1 MAATNR
7 VRPQSRTNISFFSKI
22 QGKISDACAQQK
34 FLTDKKTLEKT
45 WKLMDKVVKLCQQS
59 KMNLKNSPPFILDI
73 LPDTYQRLHLI
84 YSKYEDQMHLLHS
97 NEHYNI
103 FINNL
108 MRKCKQAI
116 KLFKEGKEKMF
127 DENSHYRRNLTKLS
141 LVFSH
146 MLSELKAIFPNGLF
160 AGDQFRITKADAA
173 EFWKTRFGNSTL
185 VPWKLF
191 RFELSQVHPI
201 SSGLEAMALKT
212 TIDLTC
218 NDYIS
223 NFEFDVFTRLFQPW
237 NTLLRNW
244 QILAVTHPGYVA
256 FLTYDEVK
264 ARLQKYITKAGSYVF
279 RLSCTRLGQWAIG
292 YVTQEGEILQTIP
305 QNKSL
310 CQALLDGHR
319 EGFYLYPDGKPN
331 NPDLSFAVQSPLEDH
346 ITVTQEQ
353 YELYCEMGS
362 TFQLCKICAEND
374 KDIRIE
380 PCGHLL
386 CTPCL
391 TAWQVDSEGQ
401 GCPFCRAEIKGTEQI
416 VVDAF
421 DPKRQHNR
429 NSANGRQQLQN
440 DDHDDDTE
448 DDFNIAT
455 SSLHALSNSMTLARN
470 NNDRQSPHSSPR
482 LPRRQLQQQQ
492 PSGQAPS
499 APVLSSNDIYAGS
512 PSVLLMSL
520 GGSSSQQQHQHHQQ
534 AQASSCTA
542 PGSAASANSSAI
554 SSTSS
559 SSSSS
564 SSSACSSSTTYSS
577 SATASSSTTSSSSCN
592 TSSAAGVGHTPSSTC
607 AGSSSLQPLLSTPAA
622 IAAAVAASAP
632 SQAAATVS
640 QTVNGNLA
648 THTNISL
655 NGATS
660 SSGGGSSSNTA
671 AGGHNLVKCNKSS
684 SSSLLPQGGASS
696 SSSPSCSGG
705 TGHHQPTHQQANRLS
720 APVGSGSAGA
730 SNSPSSYLIL
740 KALNKALSS
749 DVTVAASG
757 SMESIYQ
764 HGYRQSATT
773 PPPLPPRKS
782 SPGILSSNLPQSGA
796 PCENQRLQKS
806 SSSGRGGQSSP
817 LQQQQQQQQQQQ
829 HQHLQANVT
838 SRTQINAASSLCN
851 LSNQIT
857 SGLNL
862 SRSSENLSSLAAR
875 LAAAKEGGGSAE
887 STYLPSP
894 HPPPVPKHQNIA
906 QPEQHHG
913 ASCPCAN
920 ANTSNNTVD
929 PFAGAGDGSAL
940 DKVIVGP
947 AETIVGII
955 DTRPPEARHPIILK
969 VDEKSDQS
977 LILTTA
983 GALTPNN
990 VYQFKPT
997 LGGGSVSGSGSNLNG
1012 LVTVQTV
1019 SGGSS
1024 ANSSSN
1030 STNTSTAAT
1039 TTTVVFKPAP
1049 AQPQPTPQRQ
1059 PQPQPRTQF
1068 GQSSPAS
1075 NNHQRHQSLPA
1086 NSAAVGTKILPHPPS
1101 KSITSS
1107 QLAAQSKGSTTVGH
1121 PLLYQNVN
1129 LPSTGSASTGGS
1141 GGLCPMKEGG
1151 QSSASGGNRQQ
1162 QQQQQ
1167 AALTMVANVSGS
1179 SNSNSSSNNNHL
1191 SSSSGPANAGN
1202 AGELRMQVL
1211 AGGSMANSALNNNN
1225 NSNVPYENINLEY
1238 IARLMQEGYSKENV
1252 ITALGISRNNIEMAC
1267 DILHEFVSK
1276 SGGG

>member
-7 VRPQSRTNISFFSKI
+7 ARPQPRTNISFFSKI

-84 YSKYEDQMHLLHS
+84 YSKYEDQMHLLHG
-97 NEHYNI
+97 NEHFNI

-173 EFWKTRFGNSTL
+173 DFWKTRFGNSTL

-191 RFELSQVHPI
+191 RQELSLVHPI

-264 ARLQKYITKAGSYVF
+264 ARLQKYINKAGSYVF

-292 YVTQEGEILQTIP
+292 YVTAEGEILQTIP

-319 EGFYLYPDGKPN
+319 EGFYLFPDGKPH

-429 NSANGRQQLQN
+429 NSANGRHQLQMN

-470 NNDRQSPHSSPR
+470 EKQSPHSSPR
-482 LPRRQLQQQQ
+482 LPRRQ
-492 PSGQAPS
+492 PNPT
-499 APVLSSNDIYAGS
+499 APVLTSNDIYAGG
-512 PSVLLMSL
+512 PSLQSQ
-520 GGSSSQQQHQHHQQ
+520 SSSCSY
-534 AQASSCTA
+534 A
-542 PGSAASANSSAI
+542 
-554 SSTSS
+554 SS

-564 SSSACSSSTTYSS
+564 SGASA
-577 SATASSSTTSSSSCN
+577 
-592 TSSAAGVGHTPSSTC
+592 SAA
-607 AGSSSLQPLLSTPAA
+607 QMAA
-622 IAAAVAASAP
+622 LVTTQAALAAAAAASAP
-632 SQAAATVS
+632 HMAASTS
-640 QTVNGNLA
+640 HTINGNVA

-655 NGATS
+655 
-660 SSGGGSSSNTA
+660 SNSHCSNMCTA
-671 AGGHNLVKCNKSS
+671 AGSSAATPTSQGNNLSKCNKSS
-684 SSSLLPQGGASS
+684 SSSLLSQTQANVTTG
-696 SSSPSCSGG
+696 PSV
-705 TGHHQPTHQQANRLS
+705 HAQQLQQNRLS
-720 APVGSGSAGA
+720 APASSSAA
-730 SNSPSSYLIL
+730 AHSATNPSSYLL
-740 KALNKALSS
+740 KALNKALSAE
-749 DVTVAASG
+749 TPAS
-757 SMESIYQ
+757 SSLESIYQ
-764 HGYRQSATT
+764 HQHHPHSRQNTTT

-782 SPGILSSNLPQSGA
+782 SPGMLTSNSNGDSSRHKTGNSR
-796 PCENQRLQKS
+796 C
-806 SSSGRGGQSSP
+806 QSSQ
-817 LQQQQQQQQQQQ
+817 LLTAKNNQ
-829 HQHLQANVT
+829 N
-838 SRTQINAASSLCN
+838 QINSASSLCN
-851 LSNQIT
+851 LSNQVAT
-857 SGLNL
+857 SLNL
-862 SRSSENLSSLAAR
+862 SRSSENLSS
-875 LAAAKEGGGSAE
+875 
-887 STYLPSP
+887 STRTTANENHVPSTI
-894 HPPPVPKHQNIA
+894 PPPVPKHQTLETSSNCPPCT
-906 QPEQHHG
+906 QPTPKPKP
-913 ASCPCAN
+913 A
-920 ANTSNNTVD
+920 D
-929 PFAGAGDGSAL
+929 PDPLFSEEEL

-955 DTRPPEARHPIILK
+955 DTRPLEARQPIFLK
-969 VDEKSDQS
+969 ADDKLDQN
-977 LILTTA
+977 LVLTSTS
-983 GALTPNN
+983 N

-997 LGGGSVSGSGSNLNG
+997 SISTNLNDI
-1012 LVTVQTV
+1012 L
-1019 SGGSS
+1019 SHEI
-1024 ANSSSN
+1024 
-1030 STNTSTAAT
+1030 AAI
-1039 TTTVVFKPAP
+1039 F
-1049 AQPQPTPQRQ
+1049 QPTQPIQQHIPKQ
-1059 PQPQPRTQF
+1059 PQPQPRRQQQQQQQQHQQQHSN
-1068 GQSSPAS
+1068 QSQPTPAS
-1075 NNHQRHQSLPA
+1075 QGSNQQHQRHQSLPA
-1086 NSAAVGTKILPHPPS
+1086 NKVTPQPPS
-1101 KSITSS
+1101 KSITTS
-1107 QLAAQSKGSTTVGH
+1107 QLSAAMAVAIGKATASPAGGN
-1121 PLLYQNVN
+1121 PLLYENIN
-1129 LPSTGSASTGGS
+1129 LSLKAAGGGGS
-1141 GGLCPMKEGG
+1141 G
-1151 QSSASGGNRQQ
+1151 SS
-1162 QQQQQ
+1162 
-1167 AALTMVANVSGS
+1167 
-1179 SNSNSSSNNNHL
+1179 SSSNNNHHHHNL
-1191 SSSSGPANAGN
+1191 NSSAVAAAMAAAAAAAAAG
-1202 AGELRMQVL
+1202 A
-1211 AGGSMANSALNNNN
+1211 AGGGASSNNNIN
-1225 NSNVPYENINLEY
+1225 NNTNVPYENINLEY

-1267 DILHEFVSK
+1267 DILHEFVTK
-1276 SGGG
+1276 SGGGG

>member
-7 VRPQSRTNISFFSKI
+7 ARPQPRANISFFSKI

-191 RFELSQVHPI
+191 RFELSLVHPI

-448 DDFNIAT
+448 GGGVSGGAT
-455 SSLHALSNSMTLARN
+455 SCT
-470 NNDRQSPHSSPR
+470 
-482 LPRRQLQQQQ
+482 
-492 PSGQAPS
+492 
-499 APVLSSNDIYAGS
+499 GS
-512 PSVLLMSL
+512 H
-520 GGSSSQQQHQHHQQ
+520 QQHQ
-534 AQASSCTA
+534 
-542 PGSAASANSSAI
+542 P
-554 SSTSS
+554 
-559 SSSSS
+559 
-564 SSSACSSSTTYSS
+564 
-577 SATASSSTTSSSSCN
+577 
-592 TSSAAGVGHTPSSTC
+592 
-607 AGSSSLQPLLSTPAA
+607 
-622 IAAAVAASAP
+622 
-632 SQAAATVS
+632 
-640 QTVNGNLA
+640 
-648 THTNISL
+648 
-655 NGATS
+655 
-660 SSGGGSSSNTA
+660 
-671 AGGHNLVKCNKSS
+671 
-684 SSSLLPQGGASS
+684 
-696 SSSPSCSGG
+696 
-705 TGHHQPTHQQANRLS
+705 ANRLS
-720 APVGSGSAGA
+720 APVSSAVGSG
-730 SNSPSSYLIL
+730 NSPSSYLIL

-749 DVTVAASG
+749 ETTASCQGG

-764 HGYRQSATT
+764 HGYRQCTTT

-782 SPGILSSNLPQSGA
+782 SPGILAGSGSG
-796 PCENQRLQKS
+796 PTDNRLQKS
-806 SSSGRGGQSSP
+806 TVCSNRVISSTPSA
-817 LQQQQQQQQQQQ
+817 
-829 HQHLQANVT
+829 QHLQPNAVRP
-838 SRTQINAASSLCN
+838 SGQINGASSMGN
-851 LSNQIT
+851 LANHT
-857 SGLNL
+857 TGGLHL
-862 SRSSENLSSLAAR
+862 SRSSENLPSLASCQQQPA
-875 LAAAKEGGGSAE
+875 
-887 STYLPSP
+887 
-894 HPPPVPKHQNIA
+894 PPPVPKHQNIVVTA
-906 QPEQHHG
+906 QEQHHT
-913 ASCPCAN
+913 ATCPCSSSQQQSA
-920 ANTSNNTVD
+920 AVTD
-929 PFAGAGDGSAL
+929 PFAAADGSS

-977 LILTTA
+977 LILTA
-983 GALTPNN
+983 ALTPNN

-997 LGGGSVSGSGSNLNG
+997 SASVSTNNLNG
-1012 LVTVQTV
+1012 LVTVQTALSEQV
-1019 SGGSS
+1019 T
-1024 ANSSSN
+1024 SN
-1030 STNTSTAAT
+1030 SGESAT
-1039 TTTVVFKPAP
+1039 TVSTTSVQYKPAP

-1068 GQSSPAS
+1068 TQPQQQPPTSGASTPS

-1086 NSAAVGTKILPHPPS
+1086 NSAAVGAKILPHPPS

-1107 QLAAQSKGSTTVGH
+1107 QLAASAGGGRTAISCSSSSSTGGH
-1121 PLLYQNVN
+1121 PLVYENVN
-1129 LPSTGSASTGGS
+1129 LASS
-1141 GGLCPMKEGG
+1141 GPLKDC
-1151 QSSASGGNRQQ
+1151 SSNRHVMPASGG
-1162 QQQQQ
+1162 
-1167 AALTMVANVSGS
+1167 VST
-1179 SNSNSSSNNNHL
+1179 SNTSTASSNNNHL
-1191 SSSSGPANAGN
+1191 ANFSG
-1202 AGELRMQVL
+1202 
-1211 AGGSMANSALNNNN
+1211 GGGGPSLSSALNNNN
-1225 NSNVPYENINLEY
+1225 NPNVPYENINLEY

>member
-7 VRPQSRTNISFFSKI
+7 ARPQPRTNISFFSKI

-173 EFWKTRFGNSTL
+173 DFWKTRFGSSTL

-191 RFELSQVHPI
+191 RQELSQVHPI

-264 ARLQKYITKAGSYVF
+264 ARLQKYINKAGSYVF

-292 YVTQEGEILQTIP
+292 YVTHEGEILQTIP

-319 EGFYLYPDGKPN
+319 EGFYLFPDGKPI

-448 DDFNIAT
+448 TGA
-455 SSLHALSNSMTLARN
+455 M
-470 NNDRQSPHSSPR
+470 
-482 LPRRQLQQQQ
+482 
-492 PSGQAPS
+492 
-499 APVLSSNDIYAGS
+499 AG
-512 PSVLLMSL
+512 
-520 GGSSSQQQHQHHQQ
+520 G
-534 AQASSCTA
+534 
-542 PGSAASANSSAI
+542 
-554 SSTSS
+554 
-559 SSSSS
+559 SSS
-564 SSSACSSSTTYSS
+564 SSSAL
-577 SATASSSTTSSSSCN
+577 ALAS
-592 TSSAAGVGHTPSSTC
+592 
-607 AGSSSLQPLLSTPAA
+607 GS
-622 IAAAVAASAP
+622 
-632 SQAAATVS
+632 
-640 QTVNGNLA
+640 G
-648 THTNISL
+648 
-655 NGATS
+655 
-660 SSGGGSSSNTA
+660 
-671 AGGHNLVKCNKSS
+671 AGGMAPC
-684 SSSLLPQGGASS
+684 
-696 SSSPSCSGG
+696 
-705 TGHHQPTHQQANRLS
+705 GHHHHQQPSAQQLNRMS
-720 APVGSGSAGA
+720 APVPSVSAST
-730 SNSPSSYLIL
+730 SNASPSSYLIL
-740 KALNKALSS
+740 KAHNKALAGE
-749 DVTVAASG
+749 AAS
-757 SMESIYQ
+757 SSSLESIYQ
-764 HGYRQSATT
+764 HSQRQSTTT

-782 SPGILSSNLPQSGA
+782 SPGILAATSTGTGSSS
-796 PCENQRLQKS
+796 ENRSQKS
-806 SSSGRGGQSSP
+806 VASQNRPTVYQPSS
-817 LQQQQQQQQQQQ
+817 
-829 HQHLQANVT
+829 HQLLQAAHQVRCNN
-838 SRTQINAASSLCN
+838 SNQIISASSLCN
-851 LSNQIT
+851 LANQIST
-857 SGLNL
+857 GLNL
-862 SRSSENLSSLAAR
+862 SRSSENLSLLAAR
-875 LAAAKEGGGSAE
+875 MSSTTTTTTTTPTKEAAS
-887 STYLPSP
+887 SSDSV
-894 HPPPVPKHQNIA
+894 PPPVPKHQNIA
-906 QPEQHHG
+906 SNNPIDRCPCSSSAVVG
-913 ASCPCAN
+913 ASGSSIT
-920 ANTSNNTVD
+920 TSCSTVEMLD
-929 PFAGAGDGSAL
+929 PFAGPDTST

-977 LILTTA
+977 LILTA
-983 GALTPNN
+983 ALTPNN

-997 LGGGSVSGSGSNLNG
+997 SSVSSSNLNG
-1012 LVTVQTV
+1012 LVTVQASGT
-1019 SGGSS
+1019 STEQLATGGS
-1024 ANSSSN
+1024 A
-1030 STNTSTAAT
+1030 TTTT
-1039 TTTVVFKPAP
+1039 TTTVVFKPVP
-1049 AQPQPTPQRQ
+1049 AQTQPTPQRQ
-1059 PQPQPRTQF
+1059 PQPQPRTQY
-1068 GQSSPAS
+1068 QPPATS
-1075 NNHQRHQSLPA
+1075 QNNHQRHQSLPA
-1086 NSAAVGTKILPHPPS
+1086 NGAGSSGASGGIGSKVLPHPPC

-1107 QLAAQSKGSTTVGH
+1107 QLCAGSVTPSTPSGKALVYENVNMATTGCSKGSSNTADAASVSAACQAMM
-1121 PLLYQNVN
+1121 LNVA
-1129 LPSTGSASTGGS
+1129 TASS
-1141 GGLCPMKEGG
+1141 KPNNSC
-1151 QSSASGGNRQQ
+1151 
-1162 QQQQQ
+1162 
-1167 AALTMVANVSGS
+1167 
-1179 SNSNSSSNNNHL
+1179 SNNNNHL
-1191 SSSSGPANAGN
+1191 NSSLSSSAASSQPQATGGPVGVN
-1202 AGELRMQVL
+1202 
-1211 AGGSMANSALNNNN
+1211 NNNN

-1238 IARLMQEGYSKENV
+1238 IARLMQEGYSKEHV

-1276 SGGG
+1276 SGGASGASGAGGCGGG

>member
-7 VRPQSRTNISFFSKI
+7 ARPQPRANISFFSKI

-191 RFELSQVHPI
+191 RFELSLVHPI

-470 NNDRQSPHSSPR
+470 NNDKQSPHSSPR
-482 LPRRQLQQQQ
+482 LPRRQQQQQQ
-492 PSGQAPS
+492 PQQQPPSSCQPITQAPS
-499 APVLSSNDIYAGS
+499 APVLSGSDIYAGGPSSMLLVGMSTPAQHATGHSGNMVANAPAATAVGTCNSCPGPHASSNTSSSSSSSASSTTTSSSS
-512 PSVLLMSL
+512 PS
-520 GGSSSQQQHQHHQQ
+520 SSSST
-534 AQASSCTA
+534 SST
-542 PGSAASANSSAI
+542 SS
-554 SSTSS
+554 SSSTTSS

-564 SSSACSSSTTYSS
+564 SSTACPGNAGMS
-577 SATASSSTTSSSSCN
+577 SAPVATSHPALSS
-592 TSSAAGVGHTPSSTC
+592 
-607 AGSSSLQPLLSTPAA
+607 PAA
-622 IAAAVAASAP
+622 IAAAAAASAP
-632 SQAAATVS
+632 PLAAATVS
-640 QTVNGNLA
+640 HTVNGNLA

-655 NGATS
+655 S
-660 SSGGGSSSNTA
+660 SCGTNSPNT
-671 AGGHNLVKCNKSS
+671 HNNLVKCNKSS
-684 SSSLLPQGGASS
+684 SSSLLPQGGGVAGGAAS
-696 SSSPSCSGG
+696 C
-705 TGHHQPTHQQANRLS
+705 TGSHQQHQPANRLS
-720 APVGSGSAGA
+720 APVSSAVGSG
-730 SNSPSSYLIL
+730 NSPSSYLIL

-749 DVTVAASG
+749 ETTASCQGG

-764 HGYRQSATT
+764 HGYRQCTTT

-782 SPGILSSNLPQSGA
+782 SPGILAGSAGGPADVRLP
-796 PCENQRLQKS
+796 KS
-806 SSSGRGGQSSP
+806 SACGNRAISGPSA
-817 LQQQQQQQQQQQ
+817 
-829 HQHLQANVT
+829 QHLQPNAARP
-838 SRTQINAASSLCN
+838 SGQINGASSMGN
-851 LSNQIT
+851 LANHT
-857 SGLNL
+857 SGGLHL
-862 SRSSENLSSLAAR
+862 SRSSENLPSLA
-875 LAAAKEGGGSAE
+875 
-887 STYLPSP
+887 TCQQQPP
-894 HPPPVPKHQNIA
+894 PPPVPKHQNIVVTA
-906 QPEQHHG
+906 QEQHHT
-913 ASCPCAN
+913 ATCPCSSSQQQQPAPV
-920 ANTSNNTVD
+920 TITD
-929 PFAGAGDGSAL
+929 PFAAGDGGT

-977 LILTTA
+977 LILTA
-983 GALTPNN
+983 ALTPNN

-997 LGGGSVSGSGSNLNG
+997 SASVSTNNLNG
-1012 LVTVQTV
+1012 LVTVQTALGEQV
-1019 SGGSS
+1019 TSSS
-1024 ANSSSN
+1024 AGESTPTVCTTSSIQY
-1030 STNTSTAAT
+1030 
-1039 TTTVVFKPAP
+1039 KPAP

-1068 GQSSPAS
+1068 TQPQQPTSAAGAPATTPS

-1086 NSAAVGTKILPHPPS
+1086 NSAAVGAKILPHPPS
-1101 KSITSS
+1101 KSITST
-1107 QLAAQSKGSTTVGH
+1107 QLAASAGVGRSATSSSSSSSAGGH
-1121 PLLYQNVN
+1121 PLVYENVN
-1129 LPSTGSASTGGS
+1129 LASS
-1141 GGLCPMKEGG
+1141 GALKEC
-1151 QSSASGGNRQQ
+1151 
-1162 QQQQQ
+1162 
-1167 AALTMVANVSGS
+1167 S
-1179 SNSNSSSNNNHL
+1179 SNRHGMAAGGGVCTSNTTTSSNNNHL
-1191 SSSSGPANAGN
+1191 ANFSG
-1202 AGELRMQVL
+1202 
-1211 AGGSMANSALNNNN
+1211 GGGGPSLSSALNNNN
-1225 NSNVPYENINLEY
+1225 NPNVPYENINLEY

>member
-1 MAATNR
+1 M
-7 VRPQSRTNISFFSKI
+7 
-22 QGKISDACAQQK
+22 
-34 FLTDKKTLEKT
+34 KKNCT
-45 WKLMDKVVKLCQQS
+45 
-59 KMNLKNSPPFILDI
+59 
-73 LPDTYQRLHLI
+73 
-84 YSKYEDQMHLLHS
+84 QM
-97 NEHYNI
+97 
-103 FINNL
+103 
-108 MRKCKQAI
+108 
-116 KLFKEGKEKMF
+116 EG
-127 DENSHYRRNLTKLS
+127 
-141 LVFSH
+141 
-146 MLSELKAIFPNGLF
+146 IG
-160 AGDQFRITKADAA
+160 
-173 EFWKTRFGNSTL
+173 TL

-482 LPRRQLQQQQ
+482 LPRRQQQQQ
-492 PSGQAPS
+492 QQGSSQAQPS
-499 APVLSSNDIYAGS
+499 APVLTGNDIYAGS
-512 PSVLLMSL
+512 PSVMLMGIG
-520 GGSSSQQQHQHHQQ
+520 GGSTATSGQQHQPSQHQHHQQ
-534 AQASSCTA
+534 PAQSSCST
-542 PGSAASANSSAI
+542 AASNCSSA
-554 SSTSS
+554 TSS
-559 SSSSS
+559 SSSAS
-564 SSSACSSSTTYSS
+564 SSSTTSSSSS
-577 SATASSSTTSSSSCN
+577 SATASSSTTSSSSSSSSSTTS
-592 TSSAAGVGHTPSSTC
+592 TSSNQ
-607 AGSSSLQPLLSTPAA
+607 GSSSLQPMLSSPAA
-622 IAAAVAASAP
+622 IASAAAASAP
-632 SQAAATVS
+632 PQAAATVS
-640 QTVNGNLA
+640 HTVNGSLA

-655 NGATS
+655 TSNGS
-660 SSGGGSSSNTA
+660 GSSGSTSANT
-671 AGGHNLVKCNKSS
+671 GHNLVKCNKSS
-684 SSSLLPQGGASS
+684 SSSLLPQGGGGPSS
-696 SSSPSCSGG
+696 SSSCSGG
-705 TGHHQPTHQQANRLS
+705 GHHQQQQHQQANRLS
-720 APVGSGSAGA
+720 APVGSGGPGA
-730 SNSPSSYLIL
+730 TNSPSSYLIL

-749 DVTVAASG
+749 DVSVAAGG

-764 HGYRQSATT
+764 HGYRQCATT

-782 SPGILSSNLPQSGA
+782 SPGILAAAAATASSSSSSPQA
-796 PCENQRLQKS
+796 VALCENQRLQKS
-806 SSSGRGGQSSP
+806 SAPAAGRTG
-817 LQQQQQQQQQQQ
+817 
-829 HQHLQANVT
+829 QHLQANAAT
-838 SRTQINAASSLCN
+838 RTHINAASSLCN

-862 SRSSENLSSLAAR
+862 SRSSENLSSLAGR
-875 LAAAKEGGGSAE
+875 LAAAKEGGSAE
-887 STYLPSP
+887 PTYLPSQ
-894 HPPPVPKHQNIA
+894 PPPVPKHQNITQA
-906 QPEQHHG
+906 NEQQRAGNSGGGQQEHQSAACSCVN
-913 ASCPCAN
+913 ASAP
-920 ANTSNNTVD
+920 SMD
-929 PFAGAGDGSAL
+929 PFASPDGCAL

-969 VDEKSDQS
+969 VDDKSDQS
-977 LILTTA
+977 LILTTTGGA
-983 GALTPNN
+983 ALTPNN

-997 LGGGSVSGSGSNLNG
+997 GASVSSSNLNG

-1019 SGGSS
+1019 SSTSS
-1024 ANSSSN
+1024 TSSSN
-1030 STNTSTAAT
+1030 SGGSSESTGSASSTNTTTSTT

-1068 GQSSPAS
+1068 GQSSSPAS

-1107 QLAAQSKGSTTVGH
+1107 QLAAQSKGPPASCSSAH

-1129 LPSTGSASTGGS
+1129 LSSSSNAASSGGS
-1141 GGLCPMKEGG
+1141 GLCPMKDGSG
-1151 QSSASGGNRQQ
+1151 SSGNQGSGGSR
-1162 QQQQQ
+1162 QQQQ
-1167 AALTMVANVSGS
+1167 AALMMVANVSAS
-1179 SNSNSSSNNNHL
+1179 SSSSNNNHL
-1191 SSSSGPANAGN
+1191 LTSSGPAGGS
-1202 AGELRMQVL
+1202 GELARMQVGP
-1211 AGGSMANSALNNNN
+1211 AGVLGSASSALNNNN

>member
-1 MAATNR
+1 MGCLLAISSASPRRMRPSFGRHVSAT
-7 VRPQSRTNISFFSKI
+7 
-22 QGKISDACAQQK
+22 G
-34 FLTDKKTLEKT
+34 
-45 WKLMDKVVKLCQQS
+45 
-59 KMNLKNSPPFILDI
+59 
-73 LPDTYQRLHLI
+73 
-84 YSKYEDQMHLLHS
+84 
-97 NEHYNI
+97 
-103 FINNL
+103 
-108 MRKCKQAI
+108 
-116 KLFKEGKEKMF
+116 
-127 DENSHYRRNLTKLS
+127 
-141 LVFSH
+141 
-146 MLSELKAIFPNGLF
+146 
-160 AGDQFRITKADAA
+160 
-173 EFWKTRFGNSTL
+173 STL

-191 RFELSQVHPI
+191 RFELSLVHPI

-470 NNDRQSPHSSPR
+470 NNDKQSPHSSPR
-482 LPRRQLQQQQ
+482 LPRRQQQQQ
-492 PSGQAPS
+492 QQQQQQSQQQPPSTCQPITQAPS
-499 APVLSSNDIYAGS
+499 APVLSSSDIYAGGPSSMLLVGITSQSQHPTGHSGNIVASTPIGPASVGTCNSCPGAHPSSNTSSSSSSSTSSTTTSSSS
-512 PSVLLMSL
+512 PS
-520 GGSSSQQQHQHHQQ
+520 SSSST
-534 AQASSCTA
+534 SST
-542 PGSAASANSSAI
+542 SS
-554 SSTSS
+554 SSSSTTSS

-564 SSSACSSSTTYSS
+564 SSSG
-577 SATASSSTTSSSSCN
+577 
-592 TSSAAGVGHTPSSTC
+592 GVGSTGMASAPVATSHPALSS
-607 AGSSSLQPLLSTPAA
+607 PAA
-622 IAAAVAASAP
+622 IAAAAAASAP
-632 SQAAATVS
+632 PLAAATVS
-640 QTVNGNLA
+640 HTVNGNLA

-655 NGATS
+655 S
-660 SSGGGSSSNTA
+660 SCGTNSPVTHN
-671 AGGHNLVKCNKSS
+671 NLVKCNKSS
-684 SSSLLPQGGASS
+684 SSSLLPQGGGV
-696 SSSPSCSGG
+696 SGG
-705 TGHHQPTHQQANRLS
+705 ATSCTGSHQQHQPANRLS
-720 APVGSGSAGA
+720 APVSSAVGSG
-730 SNSPSSYLIL
+730 NSPSSYLIL

-749 DVTVAASG
+749 ETTASCQGG

-764 HGYRQSATT
+764 HGYRQCTTT

-782 SPGILSSNLPQSGA
+782 SPGILAGSGSGA
-796 PCENQRLQKS
+796 TDNRLQKS
-806 SSSGRGGQSSP
+806 TVCSNRVISSTPSA
-817 LQQQQQQQQQQQ
+817 
-829 HQHLQANVT
+829 QHLQPNAVRP
-838 SRTQINAASSLCN
+838 SGQINGASSMGN
-851 LSNQIT
+851 LANHT
-857 SGLNL
+857 TGGLHL
-862 SRSSENLSSLAAR
+862 SRSSENLPSLASCQQQPA
-875 LAAAKEGGGSAE
+875 
-887 STYLPSP
+887 
-894 HPPPVPKHQNIA
+894 PPPVPKHQNIVVTA
-906 QPEQHHG
+906 QEQHHT
-913 ASCPCAN
+913 ATCPCSSSQQQSA
-920 ANTSNNTVD
+920 AVTD
-929 PFAGAGDGSAL
+929 PFAAADGSS

-977 LILTTA
+977 LILTA
-983 GALTPNN
+983 ALTPNN

-997 LGGGSVSGSGSNLNG
+997 SASVSTNNLNG
-1012 LVTVQTV
+1012 LVTVQTALSEQV
-1019 SGGSS
+1019 T
-1024 ANSSSN
+1024 SN
-1030 STNTSTAAT
+1030 SGES
-1039 TTTVVFKPAP
+1039 TTTVSTTSVQYKPAP

-1068 GQSSPAS
+1068 TQPQQQPPTSGASTPS

-1086 NSAAVGTKILPHPPS
+1086 NSAAVGAKILPHPPS

-1107 QLAAQSKGSTTVGH
+1107 QLAASAGGGRTAISCSSSSSTGGH
-1121 PLLYQNVN
+1121 PLVYENVN
-1129 LPSTGSASTGGS
+1129 LASS
-1141 GGLCPMKEGG
+1141 GPLKDC
-1151 QSSASGGNRQQ
+1151 SSNRHGMPASGS
-1162 QQQQQ
+1162 
-1167 AALTMVANVSGS
+1167 VST
-1179 SNSNSSSNNNHL
+1179 SNTSTASSNNNHL
-1191 SSSSGPANAGN
+1191 ANFSG
-1202 AGELRMQVL
+1202 
-1211 AGGSMANSALNNNN
+1211 GGGGPSLSSALNNNN
-1225 NSNVPYENINLEY
+1225 NPNVPYENINLEY